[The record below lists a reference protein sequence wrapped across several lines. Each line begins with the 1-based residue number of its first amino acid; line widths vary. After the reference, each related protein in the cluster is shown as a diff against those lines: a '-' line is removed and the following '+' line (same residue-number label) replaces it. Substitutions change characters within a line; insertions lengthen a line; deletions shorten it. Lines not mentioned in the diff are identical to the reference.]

1 MVSGRG
7 TLRRSALAVAAALA
21 LGLPAAP
28 CAAQTS
34 AAPSSV
40 ADGRTILAMVRSSL
54 AALDQANKTGNYTVL
69 RDLGGAS
76 FRRNTDAR
84 LAEVFGPLRAQ
95 AVDLSPALTTEPVY
109 TLPARLEPSGL
120 LRCAGFI
127 PSQPRLVFEIA
138 WQREDGA
145 WKLYGVVV
153 TTTQGPAPAAVA
165 R

>member
-1 MVSGRG
+1 M
-7 TLRRSALAVAAALA
+7 AALA
-21 LGLPAAP
+21 LALPATP
-28 CAAQTS
+28 CAAQAPAAAS
-34 AAPSSV
+34 AAI
-40 ADGRTILAMVRSSL
+40 DGRTILAMVRSSL

-69 RDLGGAS
+69 RDLGGAA
-76 FRRNTDAR
+76 FRHNTDAR

-138 WQREDGA
+138 WQKEDGA

-153 TTTQGPAPAAVA
+153 TTTQAPPAAA
-165 R
+165 APR

>member
-1 MVSGRG
+1 M
-7 TLRRSALAVAAALA
+7 AALA

-28 CAAQTS
+28 CAAQTP
-34 AAPSSV
+34 AA
-40 ADGRTILAMVRSSL
+40 ATLAIDGRTILAMVRSSL

-95 AVDLSPALTTEPVY
+95 TVDLSPALTTEPVY
-109 TLPARLEPSGL
+109 TLPATLEPSGL

-138 WQREDGA
+138 WQKEDGA

-153 TTTQGPAPAAVA
+153 TTTQGPSAPAASP